1 MVGYGANK
9 GLVPKLSDRLFQ
21 DIRGNLQTRQCQVS
35 YVCKCVCVC
44 VLY

>member
-1 MVGYGANK
+1 MVGYGPNK

-35 YVCKCVCVC
+35 YVCVF
-44 VLY
+44 LQFATE